1 MTEGFNFKEFAR
13 ENAQS
18 TYEVYM
24 GDFIIIHVQREEV
37 EGAVYSRIM
46 KHIRTIDK
54 RGSRGYASLIIT
66 FNGYDDIPDS
76 VFEIMD
82 IRKYVQGL
90 FSRVPH
96 LLFYMANMPEV
107 RENMLLCICDF
118 EKIGANH
125 GLSYEELLEMTL
137 EDPDSTPKEQIMI
150 SITDSKRRNLGET
163 LRKYGNKVKK
173 QEEAQEVI
181 RWLNNTFSTDNRI
194 Q

>member
-1 MTEGFNFKEFAR
+1 MTDGFDFKEFAR
-13 ENAQS
+13 EHAQL
-18 TYEVYM
+18 THEVHM
-24 GDFIIIHVQREEV
+24 GDYIIIHVQREEV
-37 EGAVYSRIM
+37 EGAIYSRIM
-46 KHIRTIDK
+46 KHIRNIDK
-54 RGSRGYASLIIT
+54 RESRGYASLIIT

-118 EKIGANH
+118 QKLGANH

-137 EDPDSTPKEQIMI
+137 EDPDSIPKEQIVI
-150 SITDSKRRNLGET
+150 SISDSKRRNLAET

-173 QEEAQEVI
+173 QDEAQEVI
-181 RWLNNTFSTDNRI
+181 QWLNNTFSTDNRI